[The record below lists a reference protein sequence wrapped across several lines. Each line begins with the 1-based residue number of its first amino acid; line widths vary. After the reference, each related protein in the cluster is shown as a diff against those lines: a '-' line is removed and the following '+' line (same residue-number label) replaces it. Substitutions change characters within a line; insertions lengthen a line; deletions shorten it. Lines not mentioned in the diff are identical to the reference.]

1 MQESSND
8 WGIVGNS
15 WAVDLLKRQAIRA
28 RRGEAGLHHAFLFC
42 GPVGIGRRTLAL
54 RFMQALNCFEQPSE
68 GVPCLKCTACKAIE
82 EEKHVDLSIVQAEQE
97 GGVIRIEQIRDL
109 LNSLSLSP
117 YMAPYRMVL
126 ILRFERANLHA
137 ANALLKS
144 LEEPPPHVLFFLTAS
159 REEDVLPT
167 IASRCQTFTLK
178 PAATHVLK
186 QHLKEQMGLAEERAE
201 LIAHLSGGRFGVAC
215 RLDQDPEAL
224 QLRDGWLNELV
235 RLAGASLPQRFRFAE
250 KMADFRYK
258 SPDAVAA
265 MKKNLREML
274 QVWLSFWRDVMVQ
287 TSFHYSD
294 ALVNIDRVSVI
305 KQISDQVDEAL
316 AWTILRNTEM
326 LFERWDRNV
335 NIRLAFENYL
345 LELPYLRVHSL

>member
-15 WAVDLLKRQAIRA
+15 WAVELLKRQAVRA
-28 RRGEAGLHHAFLFC
+28 RGGEAGLHHAFLFC
-42 GPVGIGRRTLAL
+42 GPAGIGRRTLAL
-54 RFMQALNCFEQPSE
+54 RFMQALNCLEPPSE
-68 GVPCLKCTACKAIE
+68 GVPCLKCRTCKAIE
-82 EEKHVDLSIVQAEQE
+82 EAKHTDLSIIQAEQE

-109 LNSLSLSP
+109 LGSLSLSP
-117 YMAPYRMVL
+117 YMASYRMAL

-144 LEEPPPHVLFFLTAS
+144 LEEPPPHVIFFLTAS

-178 PAATHVLK
+178 PMAPHILA
-186 QHLKEQMGLAEERAE
+186 QHLRERQGMAEERAE
-201 LIAHLSGGRFGVAC
+201 LLAHLSGGRFGVAC

-224 QLRDGWLNELV
+224 QLRDGWLNELM
-235 RLAGASLPQRFRFAE
+235 RLTGASLPQRFRFAE

-258 SPDAVAA
+258 SPDTVAT

-287 TSFHYSD
+287 TAFHTSK
-294 ALVNIDRVSVI
+294 ALVNIDRVSEI
-305 KQISDQVDEAL
+305 EKISNQMDAAL
-316 AWTILRNTEM
+316 AWTILHNTEL
-326 LFERWDRNV
+326 LFERWERNV
-335 NIRLAFENYL
+335 NVRLAFEDYL
-345 LELPYLRVHSL
+345 LDLPNLSLRS